1 MKDED
6 EEEDLDETSNLDNL
20 DSEQIHGLG
29 ENLLRDLE
37 KFSKHVSCVTVFL
50 GIVAASRTLKSLF
63 SVYYFRQG

>member
-37 KFSKHVSCVTVFL
+37 KFSKHVSCVTVL
-50 GIVAASRTLKSLF
+50 LE
-63 SVYYFRQG
+63 